1 MLLCLL
7 LFVCATMK
15 SCEFKKKK
23 KKNYSIYKIK
33 SGEINSRDQ
42 KNYFT
47 YLFLLS

>member
-7 LFVCATMK
+7 LFVCASMK

-23 KKNYSIYKIK
+23 KTYSIYKIK